1 MLRLLRSL
9 LAGTASALRDRRD
22 LALENLALR
31 QQLAVFKQSTK
42 RPRLSK
48 ADRAFWVLLS
58 RTWSGWKEALLI
70 VKPETVVAWHRKGFR
85 LYWTWKSRRRVGRQP
100 VDPEVRDLIRKMS
113 ASNPL
118 WGAPRIH
125 GEILKL
131 GIQVS
136 QTTVAKYM
144 VRARKPPSQTW
155 RTFLDN
161 HLRGLVSMDFFVV
174 PTATFRVLFVV
185 VVLAHHRRRLVHFNV
200 TENPTARWTARQVVV
215 AFPWDSAPR
224 YLLRDRDGVYGDEFR
239 RQVAAMGI
247 EEVLTAPQSPWQNP
261 YAERLGGSI
270 RRELL
275 DHVIVVGEGHLRQ
288 LLSEYAAYY
297 ARDRTHLSLD
307 KDAPDGR
314 PVEAQTGTV
323 VELPRVGGLHHRY
336 ARLAA

>member
-1 MLRLLRSL
+1 VTWAFGR
-9 LAGTASALRDRRD
+9 AV
-22 LALENLALR
+22 LE
-31 QQLAVFKQSTK
+31 QSTK

-48 ADRAFWVLLS
+48 ADRAFWVALS
-58 RTWSGWKEALLI
+58 RTWKDWKDTLLI

-113 ASNPL
+113 AANPL

-125 GEILKL
+125 GAAEGPGRLRPLLLKL
-131 GIQVS
+131 GIEVS
-136 QTTVAKYM
+136 QTTVAKYT
-144 VRARKPPSQTW
+144 VRTRKPPSQTW
-155 RTFLDN
+155 RTFLDLPQAQVTRDR
-161 HLRGLVSMDFFVV
+161 HHVRDLVSMDFFVV
-174 PTATFRVLFVV
+174 PTATFRVLFVL

-200 TENPTARWTARQVVV
+200 TASPTAVWTARQIVE
-215 AFPWDSAPR
+215 AFPWDTAPR
-224 YLLRDRDGVYGDEFR
+224 YLLRDRDSVYGSEFC

-261 YAERLGGSI
+261 YAERLVGSI
-270 RRELL
+270 RRELT
-275 DHVIVVGEGHLRQ
+275 DHVVVVDERHLRR
-288 LLSEYAAYY
+288 LLGEYAAYY
-297 ARDRTHLSLD
+297 AGDRTHLSLD

-314 PVEAQTGTV
+314 LVEAAQPSTV

>member
-1 MLRLLRSL
+1 
-9 LAGTASALRDRRD
+9 
-22 LALENLALR
+22 
-31 QQLAVFKQSTK
+31 
-42 RPRLSK
+42 LSK

-58 RTWSGWKEALLI
+58 RTWSGWNEALLI
-70 VKPETVVAWHRKGFR
+70 VKPETVIAWHRKGFR

-136 QTTVAKYM
+136 QTTVAKHM

-155 RTFLDN
+155 RMFLDN
-161 HLRGLVSMDFFVV
+161 HVRGLVSMDFFVV

-200 TENPTARWTARQVVV
+200 TENPTARWTARQVVE

-247 EEVLTAPQSPWQNP
+247 EEVLSLGRALPLRRGGGLRAALTRREGPEA
-261 YAERLGGSI
+261 ATGGSQAPGSGQGG
-270 RRELL
+270 RRL
-275 DHVIVVGEGHLRQ
+275 
-288 LLSEYAAYY
+288 
-297 ARDRTHLSLD
+297 
-307 KDAPDGR
+307 AP
-314 PVEAQTGTV
+314 T
-323 VELPRVGGLHHRY
+323 
-336 ARLAA
+336 ARLQA